1 MSEPGGGW
9 FAERAVGELRPGDHG
24 WLAYR
29 TPEERE
35 HVIGDFVHDGLRNT
49 EEKVVYVTDAPPE
62 RLPGV
67 RRLAGVDLLDRVRRR
82 QLRVLSRELTCLD
95 RAGRFD
101 PPRMLD
107 AVARE
112 VESAFGQ
119 EFRAV
124 RVTTDFSWLLAAPGP
139 AGLTR
144 MLSCEHLVDQAV
156 SPSTTTMAICQVR
169 RGARPRDELTA
180 LRDAH
185 EVLVAANPEYDDGVL
200 RIVRT
205 FEPHGLRV
213 EGELDAARHTV
224 FADRLARVT
233 ATRRRTHLDLSG
245 LRFIDVAGLALLA
258 RHAAGLPGG
267 RGLVLDDVPAGV
279 AELIDMV
286 GWRRLP
292 GLLRGRRRPVPARE
306 N

>member
-1 MSEPGGGW
+1 MSGPDGGW
-9 FAERAVGELRPGDHG
+9 FTERAVGELRPGDHG

-35 HVIGDFVHDGLRNT
+35 HVIGDFVHDGLRGT

-67 RRLAGVDLLDRVRRR
+67 RRLAAAALADRLRRR
-82 QLRVLSRELTCLD
+82 QLRVLPLERTCLD

-101 PPRMLD
+101 PPRLAD

-124 RVTTDFSWLLAAPGP
+124 RVTTELGRLPAAPGP
-139 AGLTR
+139 AALTR

-156 SPSTTTMAICQVR
+156 APSTTAMAVCQVHR
-169 RGARPRDELTA
+169 AALPRAELAA

-185 EVLVAANPEYDDGVL
+185 EVLVAVNPEYDDGVL
-200 RIVRT
+200 RLVRT

-213 EGELDAARHTV
+213 EGELDAARHAV

-233 ATRRRTHLDLSG
+233 ALRRRAHLDLSG
-245 LRFIDVAGLALLA
+245 LRFIDVAGLSLLA
-258 RHAAGLPGG
+258 RHATGVPGG
-267 RGLVLDDVPAGV
+267 RGLVLDDVPPGV

-286 GWRRLP
+286 GRHRLP
-292 GLLRGRRRPVPARE
+292 GLLQGRRGSAPARGS
-306 N
+306 